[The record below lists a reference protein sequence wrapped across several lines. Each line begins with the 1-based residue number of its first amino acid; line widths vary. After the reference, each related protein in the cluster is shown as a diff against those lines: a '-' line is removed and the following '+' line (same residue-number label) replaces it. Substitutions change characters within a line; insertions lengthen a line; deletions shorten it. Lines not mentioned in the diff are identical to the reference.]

1 MEVRPGKRFE
11 PIKPI
16 NTRGSGPAA
25 KLRRAN
31 DLGPRKAVIL
41 RMPED
46 VAHKLKIVSAHEDM
60 TAQDFCMQAI
70 MPHIQRAMRKHG
82 LDTLKADDSAA
93 AG

>member
-11 PIKPI
+11 PI
-16 NTRGSGPAA
+16 NTRGSGPGA

-70 MPHIQRAMRKHG
+70 MPHIQKAMRKHG
-82 LDTLKADDSAA
+82 LDTIKPEEGS
-93 AG
+93 